1 MISDN
6 LDKILDLYYLRYDI
20 EVENNN
26 LNKKVR
32 NYDSLLKKY
41 IRNRDSQIGT
51 FLEDG
56 KILLNLEAEED
67 LTCNNIKVKSG
78 CFQYYYLE
86 KKQLLAYIG
95 FRSKLRK
102 SELPKNPQL
111 IFLNIYLME
120 VVNDFYS
127 FSFLQKISKIKE
139 VKRLFSSFKKFDKI
153 INEAYKVL
161 YFQCVPSLTISEYE
175 KKYDIDN
182 LFKDFSEDESV
193 FDKYN
198 YFFEKTRNTLI
209 LNKID
214 EYLIRESF
222 EYILNKALEKD
233 FKLYISDKELNLAK
247 QINCEVF
254 QKYSKAINKI
264 YSLYPITTN
273 KKLYSGDGKQI
284 IVQNGIL
291 RYSNKFIFEQ
301 EIIVKII
308 EFSRNSFR
316 KLLKGSYEENKED
329 EKLMNSYFLRNRY
342 SLNNKELIIFDI
354 IKDWVEK
361 NEYCKEAYQKSL
373 DYILFNKAKLEFN
386 IDSNEVASIREKS
399 ARIQDKLIIEEENM
413 MDFQIR
419 KKSEKKIN
427 NNDNEYNYFE
437 KLKNKEN
444 GVITEQKENSSDNI
458 FDKFIKTLSN
468 EEEKIL
474 KYFIDNNYEM
484 ALSVSK
490 KENIMLSL
498 LIDQINLKA
507 TESIEDIVI
516 DEDSIIEDYK
526 EAILKSL
533 KKKGNKSE

>member
-26 LNKKVR
+26 LNKKAR
-32 NYDSLLKKY
+32 NYDSQLKKY
-41 IRNRDSQIGT
+41 VRNRDSQIGT

-67 LTCNNIKVKSG
+67 LTCDNIKVKSG

-95 FRSKLRK
+95 FRTKIRK
-102 SELPKNPQL
+102 NELPKNPQL
-111 IFLNIYLME
+111 IFLYIYLME

-127 FSFLQKISKIKE
+127 FSFSQKINKIKE
-139 VKRLFSSFKKFDKI
+139 IERTFSPFKKFNKI
-153 INEAYKVL
+153 IHEAYQVL
-161 YFQCVPSLTISEYE
+161 FFQSVPLLTISEYE
-175 KKYDIDN
+175 KKYNIDN
-182 LFKDFSEDESV
+182 LFNDFSEDKSV
-193 FDKYN
+193 FNKYN
-198 YFFEKTRNTLI
+198 YFFEKTRNTVI

-214 EYLIRESF
+214 EYLIREAF
-222 EYILNKALEKD
+222 EYILKKALEKD

-247 QINCEVF
+247 QINCEKS
-254 QKYSKAINKI
+254 QKYSKAINRI

-273 KKLYSGDGKQI
+273 KTLYAEDGKQI

-291 RYSNKFIFEQ
+291 RYSNKFIFEP
-301 EIIVKII
+301 EILVKII

-316 KLLKGSYEENKED
+316 KLLKGSYEENKEA
-329 EKLMNSYFLRNRY
+329 EKLLNSYFLRNRY

-354 IKDWVEK
+354 VKDWIEE

-386 IDSNEVASIREKS
+386 IDSKEIASIREKS
-399 ARIQDKLIIEEENM
+399 AIIQDKLIIEDDNM
-413 MDFQIR
+413 MDIKIR
-419 KKSEKKIN
+419 NKIENKIKFN
-427 NNDNEYNYFE
+427 NNEYNYFE
-437 KLKNKEN
+437 KLKNKEKEL
-444 GVITEQKENSSDNI
+444 ITEQNENSSDNI
-458 FDKFIKTLSN
+458 FDKYINTLSN

-474 KYFIDNNYEM
+474 KYIIDNNYEK
-484 ALSVSK
+484 AVSVSK

-516 DEDSIIEDYK
+516 DEDHILDDYK
-526 EAILKSL
+526 EEIKKSL
-533 KKKGNKSE
+533 IKKGKNSE

>member
-26 LNKKVR
+26 LNKKAR
-32 NYDSLLKKY
+32 NYDSQLKKY

-67 LTCNNIKVKSG
+67 LSCENIKVKSG

-86 KKQLLAYIG
+86 KQQLLAYIG
-95 FRSKLRK
+95 FRTKLRK

-127 FSFLQKISKIKE
+127 FSFSQKISKIKE
-139 VKRLFSSFKKFDKI
+139 IEKIFSSFKKFNKI
-153 INEAYKVL
+153 FNEAFQVL
-161 YFQCVPSLTISEYE
+161 YFQCVPLLTIVEYE
-175 KKYDIDN
+175 KIFNIDN
-182 LFKDFSEDESV
+182 LFKDFSEEKSV
-193 FDKYN
+193 FNKYD
-198 YFFEKTRNTLI
+198 YFLEKTRNNIL

-214 EYLIRESF
+214 DYLINQSI
-222 EYILNKALEKD
+222 EYILKKALEKD
-233 FKLYISDKELNLAK
+233 FKIYINDKELSLSK
-247 QINCEVF
+247 QINSEGF

-273 KKLYSGDGKQI
+273 KTLYSKDGKQI

-291 RYSNKFIFEQ
+291 RYSNKFIFDQ
-301 EIIVKII
+301 EIIIKII

-329 EKLMNSYFLRNRY
+329 EKLLNSYFLRNRY

-354 IKDWVEK
+354 VKDWVEK
-361 NEYCKEAYQKSL
+361 NEYCKDAYQKSL

-386 IDSNEVASIREKS
+386 IDSKEISSIREKS
-399 ARIQDKLIIEEENM
+399 AKIQDKLIIEDEIISDSQNRNK
-413 MDFQIR
+413 F
-419 KKSEKKIN
+419 EKKIN
-427 NNDNEYNYFE
+427 VNNNEFNYFE
-437 KLKNKEN
+437 KLRNKEKT
-444 GVITEQKENSSDNI
+444 VIIEPKEKSSDNI
-458 FDKFIKTLSN
+458 FDKFIKTLSK
-468 EEEKIL
+468 EEAQIL
-474 KYFIDNNYEM
+474 KYFIDNNYEK
-484 ALSVSK
+484 AVSVSK

-498 LIDQINLKA
+498 LLDQINLKA
-507 TESIEDIVI
+507 TEIIEDILI
-516 DEDSIIEDYK
+516 DEDHIIEDYK
-526 EAILKSL
+526 EAIIKSF
-533 KKKGNKSE
+533 KKKGKNSE

>member
-139 VKRLFSSFKKFDKI
+139 VKRLFSSYKKFDKI
-153 INEAYKVL
+153 INEAYQVL

-222 EYILNKALEKD
+222 EYILNKAIEKD